1 MPRTVAI
8 LGRPNVG
15 KSTLFNRLTGGRRQ
29 AIVDDTPGVTRDR
42 LEGKGSLAGLVF
54 RVIDTAGLEADPA
67 DDLQA
72 RLRRQTLAGLAE
84 ADVGLFLIDA
94 RLGVTPADAD
104 VANLLRRQDKP
115 ILLLANKSEG
125 GAALAQ
131 GQEAWGLGLGPPIP
145 VSAKEAQGFADL
157 VEALVPLLREPEA
170 EDDVAPDD
178 GAEAGAEEPER
189 PLRLAIVGR
198 PNVGKS
204 SLVNRLLDQERV
216 LTGPEP
222 GLTRDSVRI
231 AWEWRGR
238 RIQLVDTAGLRR
250 KAKVEQRLEKMSTG
264 STIDALKFAEV
275 VVLVTDGTQPLERQD
290 LTIARLILQE
300 GRALVVAVNKWDLIE
315 DQQAVRAEIRRSLDH
330 QLVDAKGVVPVTL
343 SARTGRDV
351 DKLLP
356 AVVDAHRRWSARVST
371 GALNRGLQE
380 ALARHTPPLVG
391 GRRIKIRYGTQASA
405 RPPTFVLFAN
415 KPAEEMPESYL
426 RYLTNSLRESFDL
439 AGVPIRVHVRQ
450 PMNPYADGD
459 D

>member
-15 KSTLFNRLTGGRRQ
+15 KSTLFNRLTGRRQ

-42 LEGKGSLAGLVF
+42 LEGKGSLAGLEF
-54 RVIDTAGLEADPA
+54 RVIDTAGLEVGPV
-67 DDLQA
+67 DDLQE

-84 ADVGLFLIDA
+84 ADIGLFLIDA

-104 VANLLRRQDKP
+104 VADLLRRQDKP

-131 GQEAWGLGLGPPIP
+131 GQEAWGLGLGAPIP

-157 VEALVPLLREPEA
+157 VDALAPLLREEEGEEEGP
-170 EDDVAPDD
+170 
-178 GAEAGAEEPER
+178 AEEPER
-189 PLRLAIVGR
+189 PLKLAIVGR

-204 SLVNRLLDQERV
+204 SLVNRLLDEERV

-231 AWEWRGR
+231 AWTWRGR
-238 RIQLVDTAGLRR
+238 RIELVDTAGLRR
-250 KAKVEQRLEKMSTG
+250 KARVEERLERMSTG
-264 STIDALKFAEV
+264 ATIDALKFAEV
-275 VVLVTDGTQPLERQD
+275 VVLVTDATQPLERQD
-290 LTIARLILQE
+290 LTIARLVLQE
-300 GRALVVAVNKWDLIE
+300 GRALVVAVNKWDLVE
-315 DQQAVRAEIRRSLDH
+315 DQQAALAEIRRSLDH
-330 QLVDAKGVVPVTL
+330 QLGDAKGVSALPL
-343 SARTGRDV
+343 SALTGRGV
-351 DKLLP
+351 AKLLP
-356 AVVDAHRRWSARVST
+356 AVVETHRRWSARVTT

-380 ALARHTPPLVG
+380 ALARHTPPLVN

-439 AGVPIRVHVRQ
+439 PGVPIRVHVRQ
-450 PMNPYADGD
+450 AKNPYAGGED
-459 D
+459 

>member
-15 KSTLFNRLTGGRRQ
+15 KSTLFNRLTGRRQ

-42 LEGKGSLAGLVF
+42 LEGKGSLAGLEF
-54 RVIDTAGLEADPA
+54 RVIDTAGLEVGPV
-67 DDLQA
+67 DDLQE

-84 ADVGLFLIDA
+84 ADIGLFLIDA

-104 VANLLRRQDKP
+104 VADLLRRQDKP

-131 GQEAWGLGLGPPIP
+131 GQEAWGLGLGAPIP

-157 VEALVPLLREPEA
+157 VDALAPLLREEEGEEEGP
-170 EDDVAPDD
+170 
-178 GAEAGAEEPER
+178 AGEPER
-189 PLRLAIVGR
+189 PLKLAIVGR

-204 SLVNRLLDQERV
+204 SLVNRLLDEERV

-231 AWEWRGR
+231 AWTWRGR
-238 RIQLVDTAGLRR
+238 RIELVDTAGLRR
-250 KAKVEQRLEKMSTG
+250 KARVEERLERMSTG
-264 STIDALKFAEV
+264 ATIDALKFAEV
-275 VVLVTDGTQPLERQD
+275 VVLVTDATQPLERQD
-290 LTIARLILQE
+290 LTIARLVLQE
-300 GRALVVAVNKWDLIE
+300 GRALVVAVNKWDLVE
-315 DQQAVRAEIRRSLDH
+315 DQQAALAEIRRSLDH
-330 QLVDAKGVVPVTL
+330 QLGDAKGVSALPL
-343 SARTGRDV
+343 SALTGRGV
-351 DKLLP
+351 AKLLP
-356 AVVDAHRRWSARVST
+356 AVVETHRRWSARVTT

-380 ALARHTPPLVG
+380 ALARHTPPLVN

-439 AGVPIRVHVRQ
+439 PGVPIRVHVRQ
-450 PMNPYADGD
+450 AKNPYAGGED
-459 D
+459 